1 MLLTLNCE
9 VQKRHF
15 GSHFQTQSTDHQFMQ
30 KQYKRK
36 QTNMFTE
43 SKVVNFF
50 ITFIYCPFRLLSCT
64 NATTFKLY
72 CKHRTSHTVFPISVH
87 SKLASF
93 ISRQESFLSYQ
104 TRLSRR
110 ANALLGCCVS
120 LPAAACKSFGTPIHS
135 CQGMCLLLLL
145 QPKHALHAFSLTTI
159 QVRQLESST

>member
-1 MLLTLNCE
+1 
-9 VQKRHF
+9 
-15 GSHFQTQSTDHQFMQ
+15 MQ

-36 QTNMFTE
+36 QTNVYRVKG
-43 SKVVNFF
+43 SQLLYNV
-50 ITFIYCPFRLLSCT
+50 YLLSLPPSLVDECHDFQIVLQT
-64 NATTFKLY
+64 QNFTHSL
-72 CKHRTSHTVFPISVH
+72 PISVH

-93 ISRQESFLSYQ
+93 ISRQESFLSYK

-135 CQGMCLLLLL
+135 CQGMGLLLLL
-145 QPKHALHAFSLTTI
+145 QPKHAFHAFSLTTI